1 MCSMVG
7 YGFFLQTEDGIR
19 VALYRLE
26 FRRVLFRSALGVLTK
41 DGRDDG
47 EVSAA
52 LRGLDRYLDEH
63 RGDLHDR
70 FQAKA
75 PWWLPESVE
84 DRIFH
89 RLLEGA
95 RAVIDD
101 MANDGEHQMRRQL
114 DVRLAQLVE
123 DLQTSPELQA
133 RGDRL
138 AAELLEQPELRAW
151 VAKSEEHTSEL
162 QSLIGT
168 PD

>member
-1 MCSMVG
+1 MAIP
-7 YGFFLQTEDGIR
+7 YAPL
-19 VALYRLE
+19 
-26 FRRVLFRSALGVLTK
+26 RRS
-41 DGRDDG
+41 
-47 EVSAA
+47 
-52 LRGLDRYLDEH
+52 GLDRYLDEH
-63 RGDLHDR
+63 RGDLHAR

-138 AAELLEQPELRAW
+138 DR
-151 VAKSEEHTSEL
+151 KSTRLNSSH
-162 QSLIGT
+162 
-168 PD
+168 